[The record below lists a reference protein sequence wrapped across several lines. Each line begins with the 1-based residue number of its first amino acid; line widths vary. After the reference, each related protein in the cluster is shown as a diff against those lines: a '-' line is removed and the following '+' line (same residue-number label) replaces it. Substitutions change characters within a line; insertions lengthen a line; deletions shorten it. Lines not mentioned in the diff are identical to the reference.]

1 MKPGNHNPP
10 LLVQELSIT
19 APERRR
25 MMEGREVRDLGI
37 EKEREKG
44 TNERDLVSTPKYVQL
59 IGSVKKIQHSA
70 DPVGMGPT
78 ICIPY

>member
-44 TNERDLVSTPKYVQL
+44 PNERENKF
-59 IGSVKKIQHSA
+59 QHRNTSS
-70 DPVGMGPT
+70 
-78 ICIPY
+78 